1 MIKAKNLLVLVLLV
15 LVSLLILSGCGS
27 IKINGLTKPPAG
39 FAKPYKSPA
48 EEIEKVPAG
57 QYHLVNQDP
66 YVRWQPGP
74 EKISCIAGKIF
85 KNYRGKKDPG
95 ECRLELVIY
104 GGDEEKVLD
113 QSWLKNWINNVQTIV
128 NPAELKDFF
137 SKLDPNTC
145 EWDEHGNGD
154 YRRWCQ
160 KMFSIS
166 FTPTSKNQGG
176 NLADNSP
183 AGVNV
188 EVNRKGRTT
197 VTLTE
202 GALLFDIGKWEIKE
216 KYLPILQAVAQDIKK
231 TAGPIFIAGH
241 TCDLPCKSRQMNNQK
256 LSEKRADAVKA
267 ALIKFGVDPERI
279 ITAGYGSR
287 KPKAGKVGNETPEQ
301 RRINRRV
308 EIIYDGKKTIE
319 K

>member
-1 MIKAKNLLVLVLLV
+1 MKVKIIAMIMM
-15 LVSLLILSGCGS
+15 VSLLILSGCAGS
-27 IKINGLTKPPAG
+27 NSLNLPNAPAG

-48 EEIEKVPAG
+48 EEIEKVPDG

-166 FTPTSKNQGG
+166 FTNQGG
-176 NLADNSP
+176 NLADNPP

-188 EVNRKGRTT
+188 EVDQEGRTT
-197 VTLTE
+197 VTLT
-202 GALLFDIGKWEIKE
+202 GALLFDIGKWEIGK
-216 KYLPILQAVAQDIKK
+216 KYLPILQAVAQDLKK
-231 TAGPIFIAGH
+231 TAGHVFIAGH
-241 TCDLPCKSRQMNNQK
+241 TCDLPCKRSRRMNNQK

-267 ALIKFGVDPERI
+267 ALVEFGVDPERI

-287 KPKAGKVGNETPEQ
+287 KPKAGKVGSETPEQ